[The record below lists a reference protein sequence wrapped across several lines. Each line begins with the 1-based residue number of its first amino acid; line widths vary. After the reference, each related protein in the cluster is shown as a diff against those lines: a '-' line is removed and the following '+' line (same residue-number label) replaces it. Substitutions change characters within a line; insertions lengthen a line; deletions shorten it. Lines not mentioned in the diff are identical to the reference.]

1 MAIHSSAAAPCRR
14 TKQNSSINNSNS
26 NSMVQYTLWIKATL
40 ENVTSLKWADGGDEE
55 DDNQRRNSNSN
66 NCTLLCCTV
75 RHPTHPEMVREK
87 IVVDF
92 SELESSG
99 AEDPISNPTTSRN
112 SSSSAKNHH
121 PKQKHSSSSSKH
133 DHHHEKP
140 HHFHVTWS
148 DHSKGTIRVV
158 QVNHYNNDSTKN
170 KKNGSDDVLQSDEW
184 YPLLTCECD
193 NVEPVQWHPLGNEL
207 VVENRHGGTT
217 LVDHLLLSTSTSSDG
232 SSSSSLFSWS
242 VHELSTGTTALRNVE
257 SKFE

>member
-1 MAIHSSAAAPCRR
+1 
-14 TKQNSSINNSNS
+14 
-26 NSMVQYTLWIKATL
+26 MVQYTLWIKATL

-112 SSSSAKNHH
+112 SSSSAKNHL

-133 DHHHEKP
+133 DHHHDKP

-158 QVNHYNNDSTKN
+158 QVNHHYKQDELQ
-170 KKNGSDDVLQSDEW
+170 LQSDEW

-193 NVEPVQWHPLGNEL
+193 NVEPVQWHPLGKEL
-207 VVENRHGGTT
+207 VVGNRHGET
-217 LVDHLLLSTSTSSDG
+217 LRVDPLLLSSLSSSDG
-232 SSSSSLFSWS
+232 ASSLSWS

-257 SKFE
+257 STFE